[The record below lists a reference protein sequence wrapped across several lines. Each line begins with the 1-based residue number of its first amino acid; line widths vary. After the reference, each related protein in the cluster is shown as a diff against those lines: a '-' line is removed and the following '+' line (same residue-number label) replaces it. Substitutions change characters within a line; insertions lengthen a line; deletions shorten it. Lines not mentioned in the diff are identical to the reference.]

1 MKTTDKDYAN
11 TMARLYDITATQPQR
26 RETTEAQERAHLAAL
41 AGIAVGLLPGRVE
54 QADAL
59 QRHMHA
65 EVNRLRTII
74 DSRPAINA
82 GLPATYIEWS
92 QSIYEMDMAH
102 AIANVKGGFQ

>member
-1 MKTTDKDYAN
+1 MVSKQN
-11 TMARLYDITATQPQR
+11 
-26 RETTEAQERAHLAAL
+26 EALRLAAMC
-41 AGIAVGLLPGRVE
+41 
-54 QADAL
+54 DAEVVATV
-59 QRHMHA
+59 QRDILMCEAAAELRRLHA

-102 AIANVKGGFQ
+102 AIANVTGGFQ